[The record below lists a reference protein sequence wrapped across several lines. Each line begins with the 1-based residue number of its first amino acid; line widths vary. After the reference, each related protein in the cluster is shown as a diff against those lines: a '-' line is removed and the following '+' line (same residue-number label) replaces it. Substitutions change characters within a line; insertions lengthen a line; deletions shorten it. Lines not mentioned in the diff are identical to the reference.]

1 MRLRSDRYGTPTA
14 RNTYSDGKSE
24 ASDLRGA
31 GSIHRRQGQMFFDD
45 SLSPGAQAVSAGDM
59 GLAEIHRYGEA
70 TAKRCHWPGTPLS
83 W

>member
-45 SLSPGAQAVSAGDM
+45 SLSPSARALAAGAM
-59 GLAEIHRYGEA
+59 TFAETQRYGEA
-70 TAKRCHWPGTPLS
+70 TAKMRHSPGTPLS
-83 W
+83 P